1 MSLLSRLFGAGP
13 TGREVPSSVR
23 EIATKL
29 DGLPPE
35 RAQFLAAFAY
45 VLARVA
51 HADMQVDELEIAAM
65 EQSIATLSE
74 LEPNEAALVVEIAL
88 SKADDLGGTDDYRV
102 TREFR
107 KLSLRAERVRLMR
120 CLFAVAAADDSIGSA
135 ESSEI
140 QAIGEELGFVRSE
153 VNSLRLEWRDK
164 LAELRKL
171 PIEN

>member
-1 MSLLSRLFGAGP
+1 MSLLSRIFGASA

-29 DGLPPE
+29 DGIPPE
-35 RAQFLAAFAY
+35 RAHFLAAFAY

-51 HADMQVDELEIAAM
+51 HADMEVDEAEITAM
-65 EQSIATLSE
+65 EQGIATLSE
-74 LEPNEAALVVEIAL
+74 LEPDEAPLVVEIAL
-88 SKADDLGGTDDYRV
+88 SKADELGGTDNYRV

-107 KLSLRAERVRLMR
+107 KLSERAERVRLMR

-164 LAELRKL
+164 LAELRRL

>member
-1 MSLLSRLFGAGP
+1 MSLLSRIFGAGA

-23 EIATKL
+23 EIATRL
-29 DGLPPE
+29 DGIPPE
-35 RAQFLAAFAY
+35 RAHFLAAFAY

-51 HADMQVDELEIAAM
+51 HADMQVDEVEIAAM
-65 EQSIATLSE
+65 EQGIATLSE
-74 LEPNEAALVVEIAL
+74 LDPDEAPLVIEIAL
-88 SKADDLGGTDDYRV
+88 SKAEELGGTDNYRV

-107 KLSLRAERVRLMR
+107 KLSERAERVRLMR

-164 LAELRKL
+164 LAELRRL
-171 PIEN
+171 EIEN